1 MSRYSGH
8 FLSATALS
16 DYHQSDMIC
25 WSICGCRARGLRP
38 CASRG
43 GLPPAPAPLERR
55 RGGRC
60 FSWYCFGAP
69 PPFFLLFRV
78 RPSAFFLAL
87 RGSWPLG
94 CVWLCFVSIVHLS
107 VGRGFFASLT
117 GRFCGRA
124 SAGVGG
130 VSFCFRLSI
139 KSGSLSI
146 FLAFLQIFS

>member
-1 MSRYSGH
+1 MSRYSGE

-16 DYHQSDMIC
+16 DYHQSDMISP
-25 WSICGCRARGLRP
+25 SICGCRARGLRP

-43 GLPPAPAPLERR
+43 GKRLPPAPLSAR
-55 RGGRC
+55 RGRRC

-94 CVWLCFVSIVHLS
+94 CVWLCFVSIVRLAI
-107 VGRGFFASLT
+107 GRGFFASLT

-124 SAGVGG
+124 SARVGV
-130 VSFCFRLSI
+130 FRLCSH
-139 KSGSLSI
+139 LSMNI
-146 FLAFLQIFS
+146 GYSSNILAYMQIN

>member
-1 MSRYSGH
+1 M
-8 FLSATALS
+8 S
-16 DYHQSDMIC
+16 DYHQSDMISP
-25 WSICGCRARGLRP
+25 SICGCRARGLRP

-43 GLPPAPAPLERR
+43 GKRLPPAPLSAR
-55 RGGRC
+55 RGRRC

-94 CVWLCFVSIVHLS
+94 CVWLCYVSIVRLS

-124 SAGVGG
+124 SAEVGV
-130 VSFCFRLSI
+130 VSFCLRLSI

-146 FLAFLQIFS
+146 FLAFLQIFL

>member
-1 MSRYSGH
+1 MSRYSGE

-38 CASRG
+38 CASRR
-43 GLPPAPAPLERR
+43 GLLAAPAPLQPVRR
-55 RGGRC
+55 ERC

-94 CVWLCFVSIVHLS
+94 CVWLCFVSIVRLS

-124 SAGVGG
+124 SVVVGL
-130 VSFCFRLSI
+130 VWLCRRLSI
-139 KSGSLSI
+139 KLGSLSI
-146 FLAFLQIFS
+146 FVACLQIFS

>member
-1 MSRYSGH
+1 VSRYSGH

-16 DYHQSDMIC
+16 DYHQLDMIC
-25 WSICGCRARGLRP
+25 WPICGCRARGLRP
-38 CASRG
+38 CAPRG
-43 GLPPAPAPLERR
+43 GKRLPPAPLSAR
-55 RGGRC
+55 RGRRC

-87 RGSWPLG
+87 RASVPFGF
-94 CVWLCFVSIVHLS
+94 VWLCFVSIVRLA

-124 SAGVGG
+124 SVGVG
-130 VSFCFRLSI
+130 VFRFCFRSSI

-146 FLAFLQIFS
+146 FIANMQINS